1 MEQSSVWIIGIVALA
16 IGAVIGYLMGRSS
29 ASDTSQQDELKKQL
43 EAAHLE
49 LNGYKE
55 QVNGHFAR
63 TAELVNNL
71 TESYKDVHQH
81 LASSAQQLCKD
92 GVAAQS
98 LEAAMQPR
106 LAEEETEADIP
117 TITDAVPNAQASNIP
132 EPPRDYAPKKD
143 DEEGT
148 LSETYGLQEKAEP
161 VPQSP
166 ADLTSQ
172 PADSAEAESPEPAKT
187 NV

>member
-29 ASDTSQQDELKKQL
+29 ASDTSQQDELTKQL
-43 EAAHLE
+43 EAAQLE

-92 GVAAQS
+92 GTAAQS
-98 LEAAMQPR
+98 LEASMQPR
-106 LAEEETEADIP
+106 LSEAAEVEIP
-117 TITDAVPNAQASNIP
+117 TVTDAVPNAEARSIP

-161 VPQSP
+161 VPQGP

-172 PADSAEAESPEPAKT
+172 PADGAEAESPEPAKT
-187 NV
+187 NA